1 MQRTLYLS
9 PLDTLPR
16 FKPLPFY
23 KRLISWIVPFER
35 SHIVV
40 SNGQQCYTHPLNLE
54 TVRKILE
61 SNGYKVVLRA
71 NLTSVEK
78 K

>member
-1 MQRTLYLS
+1 MRTLYLS
-9 PLDTLPR
+9 PLDTIPR
-16 FKPLPFY
+16 YKPLPWY

-35 SHIVV
+35 SHIVI
-40 SNGQQCYTHPLNLE
+40 SNGSQCYTHPENIE

-61 SNGYKVVLRA
+61 SNNYRVILRA
-71 NLTSVEK
+71 NLTAVTEK